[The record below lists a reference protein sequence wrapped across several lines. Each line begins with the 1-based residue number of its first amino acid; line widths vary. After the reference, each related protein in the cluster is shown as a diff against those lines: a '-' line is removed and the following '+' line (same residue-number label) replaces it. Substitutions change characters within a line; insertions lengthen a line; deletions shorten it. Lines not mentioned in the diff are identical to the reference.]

1 MVSTFLTS
9 VGAMA
14 AGFVANRISPVI
26 QPTVPTKP
34 EPEVKP
40 ELKPEVKPEPELKP
54 EPEVKPEPEP
64 EPDQTQTVTKM
75 FDVDEKVA
83 SDIIE
88 LFTLNEAVY
97 AEKDKNEAND
107 KLKTVYEVMSKCS
120 DKLETLC
127 SVIDKK
133 IRNIAF
139 IYGNTTQD
147 NAELLGDQS
156 VLLNKFIDEF
166 RKNKK

>member
-1 MVSTFLTS
+1 MASLTTTYMVSTFLTS

-34 EPEVKP
+34 EPEP
-40 ELKPEVKPEPELKP
+40 EQ
-54 EPEVKPEPEP
+54 
-64 EPDQTQTVTKM
+64 DQTQTVTKM

-156 VLLNKFIDEF
+156 VLLNKFISEF

>member
-26 QPTVPTKP
+26 QPTVPT
-34 EPEVKP
+34 EPEVTP
-40 ELKPEVKPEPELKP
+40 EVKPEVKPEP
-54 EPEVKPEPEP
+54 
-64 EPDQTQTVTKM
+64 DQSQTIMSM

-88 LFTLNEAVY
+88 LFTLNEEVY
-97 AEKDKNEAND
+97 ANKDKVEAND

-139 IYGNTTQD
+139 LYGNTTQD
-147 NAELLGDQS
+147 NTELLGDQS
-156 VLLNKFIDEF
+156 ELLNKFVNEF

>member
-1 MVSTFLTS
+1 MASLTTTYMVSTFLTS

-26 QPTVPTKP
+26 QPTIPT
-34 EPEVKP
+34 
-40 ELKPEVKPEPELKP
+40 
-54 EPEVKPEPEP
+54 EPEP
-64 EPDQTQTVTKM
+64 APEVPEPDAEPDQTQTVMSM
-75 FDVDEKVA
+75 FDVGEKVA

-88 LFTLNEAVY
+88 LFTLTEEAY
-97 AEKDKNEAND
+97 AEKDKIEAND
-107 KLKTVYEVMSKCS
+107 KLKTIYELMSKCS

-133 IRNIAF
+133 VRTIAF
-139 IYGNTTQD
+139 MYGNTTQD

-156 VLLNKFIDEF
+156 DLLNEFIHDVYK
-166 RKNKK
+166 KNK

>member
-26 QPTVPTKP
+26 QPNVPTKP
-34 EPEVKP
+34 EPEVK
-40 ELKPEVKPEPELKP
+40 
-54 EPEVKPEPEP
+54 PEP

-97 AEKDKNEAND
+97 AEKDKIEAND
-107 KLKTVYEVMSKCS
+107 KLKIVYEVMSKCS

-156 VLLNKFIDEF
+156 ELLNKFVNEF

>member
-14 AGFVANRISPVI
+14 AGFVANRISATT
-26 QPTVPTKP
+26 QPTVPT
-34 EPEVKP
+34 
-40 ELKPEVKPEPELKP
+40 
-54 EPEVKPEPEP
+54 KPEPEP

-156 VLLNKFIDEF
+156 VLLNKFISEF

>member
-26 QPTVPTKP
+26 QPTVPT
-34 EPEVKP
+34 
-40 ELKPEVKPEPELKP
+40 EPEL
-54 EPEVKPEPEP
+54 KPEPEP
-64 EPDQTQTVTKM
+64 EPDQTQTVMKM

-97 AEKDKNEAND
+97 AEKDKIEAND
-107 KLKTVYEVMSKCS
+107 KLKTIYEVMSKCS

-147 NAELLGDQS
+147 NAESLGDQS
-156 VLLNKFIDEF
+156 DLLNKFVNEF

>member
-34 EPEVKP
+34 E
-40 ELKPEVKPEPELKP
+40 LKAE
-54 EPEVKPEPEP
+54 PEPEP

-97 AEKDKNEAND
+97 AEKDKIEAND

-156 VLLNKFIDEF
+156 ELLNKFVNEF

>member
-9 VGAMA
+9 VGAMT

-26 QPTVPTKP
+26 QSTVPTEP
-34 EPEVKP
+34 EVTPEVTPEVKP
-40 ELKPEVKPEPELKP
+40 Q
-54 EPEVKPEPEP
+54 
-64 EPDQTQTVTKM
+64 PDQSQTVMTM

-88 LFTLNEAVY
+88 LFTLNEEVY
-97 AEKDKNEAND
+97 ANKDKVEAND

-139 IYGNTTQD
+139 LYGNTTQD
-147 NAELLGDQS
+147 NTELLGDQS
-156 VLLNKFIDEF
+156 ELLNKFVNEF

>member
-1 MVSTFLTS
+1 MASLTTTYMVSTFLTS

-26 QPTVPTKP
+26 QPNVPTKP
-34 EPEVKP
+34 EPE
-40 ELKPEVKPEPELKP
+40 LK
-54 EPEVKPEPEP
+54 PEP

-156 VLLNKFIDEF
+156 ELLNKFVNEF

>member
-34 EPEVKP
+34 ELKPELKPEPEPEVKP
-40 ELKPEVKPEPELKP
+40 ELK
-54 EPEVKPEPEP
+54 PEP

-88 LFTLNEAVY
+88 LFTINEAVY

-166 RKNKK
+166 RNNKK

>member
-26 QPTVPTKP
+26 QPNVPTKP
-34 EPEVKP
+34 EPE
-40 ELKPEVKPEPELKP
+40 LK
-54 EPEVKPEPEP
+54 PEP

-156 VLLNKFIDEF
+156 ELLNKFVNEF

>member
-34 EPEVKP
+34 ELKPELKPEPEPEVKP
-40 ELKPEVKPEPELKP
+40 ELKA
-54 EPEVKPEPEP
+54 EP

-88 LFTLNEAVY
+88 LFTINEAVY

-156 VLLNKFIDEF
+156 ELLNKFVNEF

>member
-1 MVSTFLTS
+1 MASLTTTYMVSTFLTS

-26 QPTVPTKP
+26 QPTVPT
-34 EPEVKP
+34 EPAP
-40 ELKPEVKPEPELKP
+40 APEVKPEP
-54 EPEVKPEPEP
+54 
-64 EPDQTQTVTKM
+64 DQSQTVMKM

-97 AEKDKNEAND
+97 AEKDKIEAND
-107 KLKTVYEVMSKCS
+107 KLKTIYEVMSKCS

-147 NAELLGDQS
+147 NAESLGDQS
-156 VLLNKFIDEF
+156 DLLNKFVNEF

>member
-34 EPEVKP
+34 E
-40 ELKPEVKPEPELKP
+40 L
-54 EPEVKPEPEP
+54 EVKPEPEP

-156 VLLNKFIDEF
+156 VLLNKFVNEF

>member
-1 MVSTFLTS
+1 MASLTTTYMVSTFLTS
-9 VGAMA
+9 VGAMT

-26 QPTVPTKP
+26 QSTVPTEP
-34 EPEVKP
+34 EVTPEVTPEVKP
-40 ELKPEVKPEPELKP
+40 Q
-54 EPEVKPEPEP
+54 
-64 EPDQTQTVTKM
+64 PDQSQTVMTM

-88 LFTLNEAVY
+88 LFTLNEEVY
-97 AEKDKNEAND
+97 ANKDKVEAND

-139 IYGNTTQD
+139 LYGNTTQD
-147 NAELLGDQS
+147 NTELLGDQS
-156 VLLNKFIDEF
+156 ELLNKFVNEF

>member
-26 QPTVPTKP
+26 QPTVPT
-34 EPEVKP
+34 EPV
-40 ELKPEVKPEPELKP
+40 LKPESE
-54 EPEVKPEPEP
+54 PEPEP

-88 LFTLNEAVY
+88 LFTLNEEVY
-97 AEKDKNEAND
+97 AGKDKIEAND
-107 KLKTVYEVMSKCS
+107 KLKTIYEVMSKCS

-147 NAELLGDQS
+147 NAESLGDQS
-156 VLLNKFIDEF
+156 ELLNKFIDEF

>member
-1 MVSTFLTS
+1 MASLTTTYMVSTFLTS

-34 EPEVKP
+34 EPE
-40 ELKPEVKPEPELKP
+40 PEPEQ
-54 EPEVKPEPEP
+54 
-64 EPDQTQTVTKM
+64 DQTQTVTKM

-156 VLLNKFIDEF
+156 VLLNKFISEF

>member
-1 MVSTFLTS
+1 MASLTTTYMVSTFLTS

-26 QPTVPTKP
+26 QPNVPTKP
-34 EPEVKP
+34 EPEVK
-40 ELKPEVKPEPELKP
+40 
-54 EPEVKPEPEP
+54 PEP

-156 VLLNKFIDEF
+156 ELLNKFVNEF

>member
-26 QPTVPTKP
+26 QPTVPTEP
-34 EPEVKP
+34 APAPEV
-40 ELKPEVKPEPELKP
+40 
-54 EPEVKPEPEP
+54 PEP
-64 EPDQTQTVTKM
+64 EPDQTQTVMKM

-88 LFTLNEAVY
+88 LFTLNEEVY
-97 AEKDKNEAND
+97 AGKDKIEAND
-107 KLKTVYEVMSKCS
+107 KLKTIYEVMSKCS

-147 NAELLGDQS
+147 NAESLGDQS
-156 VLLNKFIDEF
+156 DLLNKFVNEF

>member
-1 MVSTFLTS
+1 MASLTTTYMVSTFLTS

-26 QPTVPTKP
+26 QPTVPTEP
-34 EPEVKP
+34 APAPEV
-40 ELKPEVKPEPELKP
+40 
-54 EPEVKPEPEP
+54 PEP
-64 EPDQTQTVTKM
+64 EPDQTQTVMKM

-88 LFTLNEAVY
+88 LFTLNEEVY
-97 AEKDKNEAND
+97 AGKDKIEAND
-107 KLKTVYEVMSKCS
+107 KLKTIYEVMSKCS

-147 NAELLGDQS
+147 NAESLGDQS
-156 VLLNKFIDEF
+156 DLLNKFVNEF

>member
-26 QPTVPTKP
+26 QPNVPTKP
-34 EPEVKP
+34 EPEVK
-40 ELKPEVKPEPELKP
+40 
-54 EPEVKPEPEP
+54 PEP

-156 VLLNKFIDEF
+156 ELLNKFVNEF

>member
-34 EPEVKP
+34 EVKQ
-40 ELKPEVKPEPELKP
+40 ELKAEP
-54 EPEVKPEPEP
+54 EPEVKPDLKAELKP

-156 VLLNKFIDEF
+156 VLLNKFVNEF

>member
-14 AGFVANRISPVI
+14 AGFVANRISATT
-26 QPTVPTKP
+26 QPTVPT
-34 EPEVKP
+34 
-40 ELKPEVKPEPELKP
+40 
-54 EPEVKPEPEP
+54 KPEPEP

-88 LFTLNEAVY
+88 LFTLTEAVY

-156 VLLNKFIDEF
+156 VLLNKFISEF